1 MYVQLLISD
10 NPSCLLKE
18 HVLAMG
24 HYLFNLIAMSQ
35 GDVGPPKKMLKG
47 NSDST
52 KKSKDGGKSRGTLT
66 VEQLE
71 ADEVSQLAAQ
81 HWRGDKVKPFSP
93 QVLFIRFIYSSWV

>member
-1 MYVQLLISD
+1 
-10 NPSCLLKE
+10 
-18 HVLAMG
+18 
-24 HYLFNLIAMSQ
+24 MSQ

-93 QVLFIRFIYSSWV
+93 QVPTFSTLYLFFVGY